1 MMHRIHR
8 ITSKSYA
15 GILQIP
21 SYDNDCNA
29 PTLLVGPNDAEFFC
43 ADDDTSAVQLDEV
56 LSQVQ
61 EYYSHDPEALHRFSY
76 YLLLKAQEILENN
89 KNAKT
94 SLAC

>member
-1 MMHRIHR
+1 MMRRIS
-8 ITSKSYA
+8 TKSYA
-15 GILQIP
+15 GVLQIP

-43 ADDDTSAVQLDEV
+43 TEDDTSAVQLDEV

-76 YLLLKAQEILENN
+76 YLLLKAQEILDNN
-89 KNAKT
+89 NQANST
-94 SLAC
+94 LAC

>member
-1 MMHRIHR
+1 MAKMYRL
-8 ITSKSYA
+8 SSNSYA
-15 GILQIP
+15 GVLQIP

-29 PTLLVGPNDAEFFC
+29 PTLLVGPDDAEFFC
-43 ADDDTSAVQLDEV
+43 AEDDTSAVQLDEV

-89 KNAKT
+89 KRASSALT
-94 SLAC
+94 C

>member
-8 ITSKSYA
+8 LSAKSYA
-15 GILQIP
+15 GVLQIP

-43 ADDDTSAVQLDEV
+43 VDDDTSAVQLDEV
-56 LSQVQ
+56 LNQVQ

-89 KNAKT
+89 KNAIN